1 MDLPKLYELFLQHR
15 KVSTD
20 SRKIEP
26 GCIFFALK
34 GEKFDGNRYA
44 TQALNDGALC
54 AVVDDPSVAQGEGYF
69 LVEDVL
75 QALQDLA
82 RHHRRQLHIP
92 IIGITGSNGKTTT
105 KELVAAVMGTQYRLQ
120 YTQGNLNNHIGVPL
134 TLLQLDA
141 SLEVAVIEMGAN
153 HQGEIDLLSRIA
165 EPTHGLITNIGKAHL
180 EGFGGIEGVK
190 KGKSELYRYLA
201 ESGGLAFVNSDEAFL
216 SELSSVVKK
225 RVFYEANENP
235 QPENKPYEV
244 KLLQVQPTIKVAFL
258 DENQEL
264 LEADSHLM
272 GMHNFQNIKTA
283 VSLGKYFKVP
293 SRKIKAA
300 LENYIPSMNR
310 SQTVQFGSNTI
321 LLDAYNANPS
331 SMEETLRTFAASTA
345 SQRIAILGDM
355 FELGEEAA
363 VEHEKIAALAE
374 SLAIDQVV
382 LVGQNFAAAA
392 QKRNGL
398 HFNRVQDLK
407 PWFDGQVWKNA
418 HILIKGSRGMAL
430 EKVLQGPVEME
441 N

>member
-1 MDLPKLYELFLQHR
+1 MDLPKLYQLFLQHR

-26 GCIFFALK
+26 GCLFFALK

-44 TQALNDGALC
+44 AQALADGALC
-54 AVVDDPSVAQGEGYF
+54 AVVDDPTVAKGEEYF
-69 LVEDVL
+69 LVDDVL
-75 QALQDLA
+75 TALQDLA
-82 RHHRRQLHIP
+82 RHHRRHLHIP

-105 KELVAAVMGTQYRLQ
+105 KELVAAVMGTQYRLH

-134 TLLQLDA
+134 TLLQLDER
-141 SLEVAVIEMGAN
+141 LEVAVIEMGAN

-201 ESGGLAFVNSDEAFL
+201 ESGGLAFVNSDEPFL
-216 SELSSVVKK
+216 TDLSSVVKK

-244 KLLQVQPTIKVAFL
+244 KLLQVQPSIKVAFL

-300 LENYIPSMNR
+300 LETYIPSMNR

-331 SMEETLRTFAASTA
+331 SMEETLRTFAASAA

-355 FELGEEAA
+355 FELGEEAPA
-363 VEHEKIAALAE
+363 EHEKIAALAE

-398 HFNRVQDLK
+398 HFDHVQALK
-407 PWFDGQVWKNA
+407 PWFDAQIWKNA

-430 EKVLQGPVEME
+430 EKVLSGPVEME
-441 N
+441 S